1 MEAFVK
7 THFAIIIS
15 FALLRPA
22 AAPSQPASSL
32 IPDQAAL
39 TQGNNAFA
47 IDLYGQLR
55 RQPGNL
61 FFSPASI
68 STAFAMAYAGA
79 SGTTAAEMASTLH
92 FALPPDKLHPAMGAL
107 LAAFNAPHKGYQLRV
122 ADALWAQQGERFL
135 PEFLKVNKTD
145 YAAGLHMVDFEHASE
160 PARLTINHWVEQQT
174 ADKIQGLLPP
184 GSVDA
189 ATRLVLTNAIYF
201 KGDWQSQ
208 FDKTSTAL
216 EDFHLSAAN
225 SVKAPLMHRT
235 GSFRYFNG
243 GSFQALEIP
252 YQSGDLSMIV
262 FLPNSIDGLPALE
275 QSITVSSLQS
285 WIDHLRFASKVNL
298 ALPRFKMTRQF
309 SLNGA
314 LAALGMRQA
323 FDRNS
328 ADFSAMTGR
337 RNLWIGAAVHKAYIA
352 ANEEGTEAAAA
363 TGMTMQAAA
372 MRQEPPPIV
381 FRVDH
386 PFLFLIRENR
396 SGSILFMGRVTDPTR

>member
-1 MEAFVK
+1 
-7 THFAIIIS
+7 
-15 FALLRPA
+15 
-22 AAPSQPASSL
+22 
-32 IPDQAAL
+32 
-39 TQGNNAFA
+39 
-47 IDLYGQLR
+47 
-55 RQPGNL
+55 
-61 FFSPASI
+61 
-68 STAFAMAYAGA
+68 
-79 SGTTAAEMASTLH
+79 
-92 FALPPDKLHPAMGAL
+92 MGR
-107 LAAFNAPHKGYQLRV
+107 NRTN
-122 ADALWAQQGERFL
+122 FL
-135 PEFLKVNKTD
+135 PEFLKLTKTD
-145 YAAGLHMVDFEHASE
+145 YGAGFHTVDFKNAPE
-160 PARLTINHWVEQQT
+160 PRALTINQWVEQQT
-174 ADKIQGLLPP
+174 DNKIKDLLAAR
-184 GSVDA
+184 SVDA

-208 FDKTSTAL
+208 FDKTTPQI
-216 EDFHLSAAN
+216 EDFHLSATQ

-262 FLPNSIDGLPALE
+262 LLPNSIDGLPAWN
-275 QSITVSSLQS
+275 SPSPHRACNS
-285 WIDHLRFASKVNL
+285 WIDHLRFAAKVNL
-298 ALPRFKMTRQF
+298 ALPSFKMTRQF
-309 SLNGA
+309 FLNGA

-337 RNLWIGAAVHKAYIA
+337 RNLWIGAAVHKAYIEV
-352 ANEEGTEAAAA
+352 NEEGTEAAAA

-381 FRVDH
+381 FRADH